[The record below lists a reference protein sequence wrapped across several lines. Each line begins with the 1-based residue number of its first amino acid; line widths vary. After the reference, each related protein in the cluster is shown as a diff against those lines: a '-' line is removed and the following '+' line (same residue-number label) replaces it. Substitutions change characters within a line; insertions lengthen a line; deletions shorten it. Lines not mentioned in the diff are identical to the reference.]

1 MLRLG
6 RPLITPE
13 RLYMAALGLSGL
25 AAVCSIALAPAE
37 RGLLVASMAGATL
50 GSAIGGI
57 SVDTFL
63 MSRPKGWVWGR
74 GAPWILAIVFGCVL
88 LSGAVAALVIAVA
101 GIGSYVV
108 GIGAAGCLTIFN
120 ACSSLALRMQRF
132 RFVYSVR
139 ATAGAA
145 LIVGYGWFYL
155 HGQLGG
161 LTWGTA
167 YLAAQALAALTLG
180 VAVVR
185 WALRTRPEVPGELA
199 TQRTDLMA
207 DLSAMTKLHIGVSA
221 QMVTSRTDQ
230 ILLARLA
237 GAGSLGVYALAVA
250 ALEFAQAGAVVRSQK
265 ILTNRDQ
272 AASIPKMTPVVT
284 TTLPVAVF
292 SVVALGVVGFIRP
305 EYHQAWIL
313 GLLLLPGSIAAA
325 LGKTWSAA
333 LLIRRGETAAS
344 AVSVLSAVVAVPAYY
359 VFVSW
364 QGAIGAALAMSGAYA
379 VYAAGA
385 YWSLRTQ
392 SRTLAE
398 RVV

>member
-1 MLRLG
+1 MLKLDRL
-6 RPLITPE
+6 LITPE

-57 SVDTFL
+57 SIDTFL
-63 MSRPKGWVWGR
+63 MSRPKGWVWGS
-74 GAPWILAIVFGCVL
+74 GAPWVLAIVFGCVL

-101 GIGSYVV
+101 GIGSYGV

-120 ACSSLALRMQRF
+120 ACSSLALRIQKF
-132 RFVYSVR
+132 RFVYAVR
-139 ATAGAA
+139 ATAGAV

-155 HGQLGG
+155 HGQLSG
-161 LTWGTA
+161 LAWSTA
-167 YLAAQALAALTLG
+167 YLVAQALAAVTLG

-185 WALRTRPEVPGELA
+185 WALRTRPEAPGVAE
-199 TQRTDLMA
+199 RKDHMA
-207 DLSAMTKLHIGVSA
+207 DLSAMTKVHIGVSA
-221 QMVTSRTDQ
+221 QMVTSRMDQ
-230 ILLARLA
+230 VLLARLA

-250 ALEFAQAGAVVRSQK
+250 ALEFAQAGAVVRSQR
-265 ILTNRDQ
+265 ILTNREQ
-272 AASIPKMTPVVT
+272 AASIPRMTPVVM

-344 AVSVLSAVVAVPAYY
+344 AVSVISAVVAVPAYY

-364 QGAIGAALAMSGAYA
+364 QGAIGAAVAMSGAYA

-385 YWSLRTQ
+385 FWSLRTQ
-392 SRTLAE
+392 SRPLAE